1 MRFSVV
7 IPTYNRPEPLRR
19 CLEGFT
25 RLDHPSWEL
34 LVVNDGGKTSFAGV
48 DDALRARL
56 PLTTID
62 APHAGP
68 AAARNVGAR
77 AARGEFLAFTDDD
90 CIPEPDWLKQLER
103 GFAQEHAAALG
114 GAAINPYP
122 ESIPAVTWE
131 LYLDFLRE
139 YFQDTAGNG
148 LMLPSNNL
156 AYRRDAF
163 WSINGFDETFP
174 LAAAEDVDLAYR
186 AVGAGLRQRYFDD
199 ARVWHHHRSTPR
211 GYLRQQFRYGRGSFD
226 LRRRRYSVQAI
237 PRRPGEFYWRLAQFL
252 RRRRAPL
259 GVWAL
264 VSLTPLAHRAGIVSQ
279 TLRYRRTVRD
289 S

>member
-34 LVVNDGGKTSFAGV
+34 LVVNDGGKTSFASV

-68 AAARNVGAR
+68 AAARNAGAR

-103 GFAQEHAAALG
+103 GFAQEQAVALG
-114 GAAINPYP
+114 GSAINPFP

-131 LYLDFLRE
+131 LYLEFLRE
-139 YFQDTAGNG
+139 YFQDASGNG

-156 AYRRDAF
+156 SFRRDAF
-163 WSINGFDETFP
+163 WSVNGFDETFP

-186 AVGAGLRQRYFDD
+186 VVAAGLRQRYFDE
-199 ARVWHHHRSTPR
+199 ARVWHHHRSTAR

-264 VSLTPLAHRAGIVSQ
+264 VSLTPFAHRAGIVSQ
-279 TLRYRRTVRD
+279 TLRYRRTVQD

>member
-7 IPTYNRPEPLRR
+7 IPTYNRPERLQG

-34 LVVNDGGKTSFAGV
+34 IVVNDGGATSFSAI
-48 DDALRARL
+48 DEALRARL
-56 PLTTID
+56 PLRTID

-68 AAARNVGAR
+68 AAARNAGAR
-77 AARGEFLAFTDDD
+77 LASGEFLAFTDDD
-90 CIPEPDWLKQLER
+90 CIPEPDWLQALER
-103 GFAQEHAAALG
+103 GFAEQRCDALG
-114 GAAINPYP
+114 GSALNPYP
-122 ESIPAVTWE
+122 ESVPAVTWE

-139 YFQDTAGNG
+139 YFQDASGNG
-148 LMLPSNNL
+148 LMLPSNNV
-156 AYRRDAF
+156 AFRREVF
-163 WSINGFDETFP
+163 WSVNGFDESFP

-186 AVGAGLRQRYFDD
+186 IVQAGHKQRYYDP
-199 ARVWHHHRSTPR
+199 AQVWHHHRSTAR
-211 GYLRQQFRYGRGSFD
+211 GYLRQQFRYGRGTFD
-226 LRRRRYSVQAI
+226 LERRSYTVQGK
-237 PRRPGEFYWRLAQFL
+237 PRKIGEFYWRLAAFL

-264 VSLTPLAHRAGIVSQ
+264 VSLTPLAHRAGIIAQ
-279 TLRYRRTVRD
+279 TLSYRRIVRD

>member
-7 IPTYNRPEPLRR
+7 IPTYDRPEPLRR
-19 CLEGFT
+19 CLEGFL

-34 LVVNDGGKTSFAGV
+34 LVVNDGGQTSFAAI

-62 APHAGP
+62 APHRGP
-68 AAARNVGAR
+68 AAARNAGAR
-77 AARGEFLAFTDDD
+77 AARGQFLAFTDDD
-90 CIPEPDWLKQLER
+90 CIPEPDWLRQLER
-103 GFAQEHAAALG
+103 GFGGENAAVLG
-114 GAAINPYP
+114 GAAINPFP
-122 ESIPAVTWE
+122 DSTAAVTWE
-131 LYLDFLRE
+131 VYLEFLRE
-139 YFQDTAGNG
+139 YFRDAEGNG

-156 AYRRDAF
+156 AYRREAF
-163 WSINGFDETFP
+163 FSLGGFDETFP

-199 ARVWHHHRSTPR
+199 ARVWHYHRSTPR

-226 LRRRRYSVQAI
+226 LRRRKYAVKGI

-252 RRRRAPL
+252 RRRRAPP

-264 VSLTPLAHRAGIVSQ
+264 VALTPFAHRAGIVSQ
-279 TLRYRRTVRD
+279 AVRYRHAVAD

>member
-7 IPTYNRPEPLRR
+7 IPTYDRPEPLRR

-25 RLDHPSWEL
+25 RLDHSSWEL
-34 LVVNDGGKTSFAGV
+34 LVVNDGGATSFGSI
-48 DDALRARL
+48 DDTLRARL

-62 APHAGP
+62 APHRGP
-68 AAARNVGAR
+68 AAARNCGAR

-90 CIPEPDWLKQLER
+90 CIPEPDWLRQLER
-103 GFAQEHAAALG
+103 GFAQENAAVLG
-114 GAAINPYP
+114 GAAINPFP
-122 ESIPAVTWE
+122 ESVPAVTWE

-139 YFQDTAGNG
+139 YFQDASGNG

-156 AYRRDAF
+156 AYRREAF
-163 WSINGFDETFP
+163 WSLGGFDETFP

-186 AVGAGLRQRYFDD
+186 AVAAGLRQRYFDD
-199 ARVWHHHRSTPR
+199 ARVWHYHRSTPR

-226 LRRRRYSVQAI
+226 LRRRKYAVQAI
-237 PRRPGEFYWRLAQFL
+237 PRRPGEFYWRLARFL
-252 RRRRAPL
+252 RRRRAPA

-264 VSLTPLAHRAGIVSQ
+264 VWMTPFAHRAGIISQ
-279 TLRYRRTVRD
+279 SLRYRRTVAD

>member
-34 LVVNDGGKTSFAGV
+34 LVVNDGGETSFGAIDG
-48 DDALRARL
+48 ALRARL

-62 APHAGP
+62 APHGGP
-68 AAARNVGAR
+68 AAARNAGAR

-90 CIPEPDWLKQLER
+90 CIPEPDWLRQLER
-103 GFAQEHAAALG
+103 GFVQENAAVLG
-114 GAAINPYP
+114 GAAINPFP
-122 ESIPAVTWE
+122 DSTAAVTWE

-139 YFQDTAGNG
+139 YFQDASGNG

-156 AYRRDAF
+156 AYRREAF
-163 WSINGFDETFP
+163 WSLGGFDETFP

-226 LRRRRYSVQAI
+226 LRRRAYAVQAV
-237 PRRPGEFYWRLAQFL
+237 PRRPGEFYWQLARFL

-264 VSLTPLAHRAGIVSQ
+264 VWMTPFAHRAGIVSQ
-279 TLRYRRTVRD
+279 SLRYRSTVAD